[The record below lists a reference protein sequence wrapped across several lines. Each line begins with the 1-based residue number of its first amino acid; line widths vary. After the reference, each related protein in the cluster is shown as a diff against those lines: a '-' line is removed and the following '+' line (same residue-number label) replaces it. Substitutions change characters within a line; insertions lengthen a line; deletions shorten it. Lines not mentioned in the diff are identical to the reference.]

1 MKKSYFPALFIF
13 LGTLTLLS
21 ILFIPNIWDKSAL
34 ESVTLSNDS
43 TFNLPKINKAANY
56 RATTNEGR
64 QEYLF
69 NLLKDPV
76 SQEIPRGIRTKEL
89 NFGQEL
95 ANELATKAKAINN
108 MAWSEIGPYDVGG
121 RTRGLAIDQRNS
133 NILLAGGA
141 SGGIWKS
148 TDGGKTWMLK
158 SNPGE
163 NLGVT
168 DIVQHPNS
176 LNTWYYTTG
185 EYYSSTDARGA
196 GGGTYYGSGI
206 YKSTDNGESWS
217 VIVSTEDTDNSFNSP
232 FDFISAIEINPT
244 TGSIFFTSNAFGIF
258 RTTDDFNSYSVVLG
272 GVNEHRY
279 ADIEITSTGKIYG
292 VVSTGFSS
300 SQGNST
306 PGVYVS
312 TDDGTNWQDITP
324 DDFPTTHYRS
334 EIGVAPSFEDL
345 FYLLTDTGGGAN
357 GLSFYLFVTSNL
369 NYVSAINRSDNIPN
383 FGGNVGDLNPQG
395 GYNLVC
401 VVSPETHNT
410 VFIGGTNLFRS
421 KNGFGSPVNSSNDP
435 DIWIG
440 GYAYA
445 NNVSGYNNHHP
456 DQHNIIFDPNNPKRA
471 FSAQDGGISVTNDIT
486 STPVAWSLREEGYN
500 VTQFY
505 TVSIHPDSANT
516 KIIGGTQDNGS
527 PFFKFNTSGSH
538 PASNDVSSGDGSF
551 AYMGKNYFLTSS
563 QRGRVIRYNYSVTDD
578 PTNWSYVAPSEANG
592 QLFIHPFAVDPSN
605 ENYVAYPSGNH
616 IFLNKEMTTL
626 SRNTGSENMN
636 GWTRLRHVSVGSGQN
651 ITALSFSTK
660 YPSSRLYLGGSSDSE
675 KPKIL
680 RMDNMEDD
688 STFTVTTI
696 SGADEGSYIHDI
708 HVNPENGDEVLVV
721 LSNYNVESLFH
732 SANGG
737 TTWTAIGGNLEGENG
752 PSFRAAAIAPTNAGG
767 SYYYAGTSI
776 GLYMTDELNGAETEW
791 IPTGL
796 QTMGAPIIA
805 DLDYRESDDLL
816 VAATHGRGIFVGQ
829 VPPLKV
835 SNDENLAPLVF
846 DKKIQ
851 LLGNYPNP
859 FNPSTQIAFELS
871 VPARVQLEV
880 YDIQGRK
887 IAELLSGNVLP
898 AGRHEQLFDAGR
910 LSSGTYFYRLQA
922 FSLGGKMLVNKTR
935 TMSLVK

>member
-1 MKKSYFPALFIF
+1 MKKSYSSFI
-13 LGTLTLLS
+13 LTIFSLLVLLS
-21 ILFIPNIWDKSAL
+21 IWVLPNLWSSQQGDTPILSS
-34 ESVTLSNDS
+34 ESSVI
-43 TFNLPKINKAANY
+43 LPKMNKAVDY

-76 SQEIPRGIRTKEL
+76 SQEIPRGIRLREL

-95 ANELATKAKAINN
+95 AKELAPKAKMLND
-108 MAWSEIGPYDVGG
+108 MAWSEIGPYDVSG

-141 SGGIWKS
+141 AGGIWKS
-148 TDGGKTWMLK
+148 TDGGKSWTIK

-168 DIVQHPNS
+168 DILQHPNS
-176 LNTWYYTTG
+176 PNTWYYTTG
-185 EYYSSTDARGA
+185 EYYSSNDARGG

-217 VIVSTEDTDNSFNSP
+217 VIASTEDTDNSFNSP

-258 RTTDDFNSYSVVLG
+258 RTTDDFNTYSLVLG
-272 GVNEHRY
+272 GLNEHRY
-279 ADIEITSTGKIYG
+279 ADIEITSTGKLYG
-292 VVSTGFSS
+292 VVSSGFSS
-300 SQGNST
+300 SEGNSS

-357 GLSFYLFVTSNL
+357 GLSFYLFVTSDL

-383 FGGNVGDLNPQG
+383 FGGSVGELNPQG

-401 VVSPETHNT
+401 VVSPENHNI

-421 KNGFGSPVNSSNDP
+421 KNGFGSPTNSSNDP
-435 DIWIG
+435 DIWVG

-445 NNVSGYNNHHP
+445 NNVSGYKNHHP
-456 DQHNIIFDPNNPKRA
+456 DQHKLIFDPNNPKKA
-471 FSAQDGGISVTNDIT
+471 FSAQDGGISVTFDAT
-486 STPVAWSLREEGYN
+486 VTPVSWSLREDGYN

-505 TVSIHPDSANT
+505 TVSVHPDSADRR
-516 KIIGGTQDNGS
+516 IIGGTQDNGS
-527 PFFKFNTSGSH
+527 PFFKFNTFGDH
-538 PASNDVSSGDGSF
+538 TASIDASSGDGSF
-551 AYMGKNYFLTSS
+551 TYMGSNYFLTSS
-563 QRGRVIRYNYSVTDD
+563 QRGRIIRYNYNSTGD
-578 PTNWSYVAPSEANG
+578 PTNWSYISPSEASG
-592 QLFIHPFAVDPSN
+592 QLFIHPFAADPTN

-626 SRNTGSENMN
+626 ARNTGEENMN
-636 GWTRLRHVSVGSGQN
+636 GWSRLRHISVGSGHTV
-651 ITALSFSTK
+651 TAISFSK
-660 YPSSRLYLGGSSDSE
+660 RRPSSRLYLGGSSDTG
-675 KPKIL
+675 KPTIL
-680 RMDNMEDD
+680 RMDDMEDD

-696 SGADEGSYIHDI
+696 NGADEGSYIHDI
-708 HVNPENGDEVLVV
+708 HVNPENGNEVLVV
-721 LSNYNVESLFH
+721 LSNYEVESLFH
-732 SANGG
+732 SSNGG
-737 TTWTAIGGNLEGENG
+737 STWTAVGGNLEGENG
-752 PSFRAAAIAPTNAGG
+752 PSFRAAAIAPTDGGG

-776 GLYMTDELNGAETEW
+776 GLYMTDELNGADTEW
-791 IPTGL
+791 VPTGL

-816 VAATHGRGIFVGQ
+816 VAATHGRGIFVGE
-829 VPPLKV
+829 VPLKV
-835 SNDENLAPLVF
+835 SNEEELTPLTH

-859 FNPSTQIAFELS
+859 FNPSTQIAFELL
-871 VPARVQLEV
+871 VPARVQLDI

-887 IAELLSGNVLP
+887 IAALLSGSVVS
-898 AGRHEQLFDAGR
+898 AGRHEQLFDAAR

-922 FSLGGKMLVNKTR
+922 FSLGGEMLINTTR

>member
-1 MKKSYFPALFIF
+1 MKKSYSSFI
-13 LGTLTLLS
+13 LTIFSLLVLLS
-21 ILFIPNIWDKSAL
+21 IWVLPNLWSSQQGDTPILSS
-34 ESVTLSNDS
+34 ESSVI
-43 TFNLPKINKAANY
+43 LPKMNKAVDY

-76 SQEIPRGIRTKEL
+76 SQEIPRGIRLREL

-95 ANELATKAKAINN
+95 AKELAPKAKMLND
-108 MAWSEIGPYDVGG
+108 MAWSEIGPYDVSG

-141 SGGIWKS
+141 AGGIWKS
-148 TDGGKTWMLK
+148 TDGGKSWTIK

-168 DIVQHPNS
+168 DILQHPNS
-176 LNTWYYTTG
+176 PNTWYYTTG
-185 EYYSSTDARGA
+185 EYYSSNDARGG

-217 VIVSTEDTDNSFNSP
+217 VIASTEDTDNSFNSP

-258 RTTDDFNSYSVVLG
+258 RTTDDFNTYSLVLG
-272 GVNEHRY
+272 GLNEHRY
-279 ADIEITSTGKIYG
+279 ADIEITSTGKLYG
-292 VVSTGFSS
+292 VVSSGFSS
-300 SQGNST
+300 SEGNSS

-357 GLSFYLFVTSNL
+357 GLSFYLFVTSDL

-383 FGGNVGDLNPQG
+383 FGGSVGELNPQG

-401 VVSPETHNT
+401 VVSPENHNI

-421 KNGFGSPVNSSNDP
+421 KNGFGSPTNSSNDP
-435 DIWIG
+435 DIWVG

-445 NNVSGYNNHHP
+445 NNVSGYKNHHP
-456 DQHNIIFDPNNPKRA
+456 DQHKLIFDPNNPKKA
-471 FSAQDGGISVTNDIT
+471 FSAQDGGISVTFDAT
-486 STPVAWSLREEGYN
+486 VTPVSWSLREDGYN

-505 TVSIHPDSANT
+505 TVSVHPDSADRR
-516 KIIGGTQDNGS
+516 IIGGTQDNGS
-527 PFFKFNTSGSH
+527 PFFKFNTFGDH
-538 PASNDVSSGDGSF
+538 TASIDASSGDGSF
-551 AYMGKNYFLTSS
+551 TYMGSNYFLTSS
-563 QRGRVIRYNYSVTDD
+563 QRGRIIRYNYNSTGD
-578 PTNWSYVAPSEANG
+578 PTNWSYISPSEASG
-592 QLFIHPFAVDPSN
+592 QLFIHPFAADPTN

-626 SRNTGSENMN
+626 ARNTGEENMN
-636 GWTRLRHVSVGSGQN
+636 GWSHLRHVSVGSGYTV
-651 ITALSFSTK
+651 TALSFSK
-660 YPSSRLYLGGSSDSE
+660 RRPSSRLYLGGSSDTG

-680 RMDNMEDD
+680 RMDNMEED
-688 STFTVTTI
+688 STFTVTTLN
-696 SGADEGSYIHDI
+696 GADEGSYIHDI

-721 LSNYNVESLFH
+721 LSNYEVESLFH
-732 SANGG
+732 SSNGG
-737 TTWTAIGGNLEGENG
+737 TTWTAVGGNLEGENG
-752 PSFRAAAIAPTNAGG
+752 PSFRAAAIAPTKGGG

-791 IPTGL
+791 VPTGL
-796 QTMGAPIIA
+796 QTLGAPIIA

-816 VAATHGRGIFVGQ
+816 VAATHGRGIFVGE
-829 VPPLKV
+829 VPLKV
-835 SNDENLAPLVF
+835 SNEEELTPLTH

-871 VPARVQLEV
+871 VPARVQLDV

-887 IAELLSGNVLP
+887 IATLLSGSVVP
-898 AGRHEQLFDAGR
+898 AGRHKQLFNADR

-922 FSLGGKMLVNKTR
+922 YSLGGEMLINTTR

>member
-1 MKKSYFPALFIF
+1 MKKSYSFFVLTIFSLFV
-13 LGTLTLLS
+13 LLS
-21 ILFIPNIWDKSAL
+21 IWVLPNLWSSQQGDTPILSS
-34 ESVTLSNDS
+34 ESSVI
-43 TFNLPKINKAANY
+43 LPKMNKSVDY

-76 SQEIPRGIRTKEL
+76 SQEIPRGIRSREL

-95 ANELATKAKAINN
+95 AKELAPKAKMLND
-108 MAWSEIGPYDVGG
+108 MAWSEIGPYDVSG

-141 SGGIWKS
+141 AGGIWKS
-148 TDGGKTWMLK
+148 TDGGKSWTIK

-176 LNTWYYTTG
+176 PNTWYYTTG
-185 EYYSSTDARGA
+185 EYYSSNDARGG

-217 VIVSTEDTDNSFNSP
+217 VIASTEDTDNSFNSP

-258 RTTDDFNSYSVVLG
+258 RTTDDFSTYSIVLG

-279 ADIEITSTGKIYG
+279 ADIEITSTGKLYG
-292 VVSTGFSS
+292 VVSSGFSS
-300 SQGNST
+300 SEGNSN

-324 DDFPTTHYRS
+324 DDFPANHIRS

-383 FGGNVGDLNPQG
+383 FGGSVGELNPQS

-401 VVSPETHNT
+401 VVSPENHNI

-435 DIWIG
+435 DVWIG
-440 GYAYA
+440 GYAYD
-445 NNVSGYNNHHP
+445 NNVSQYKNHHP
-456 DQHNIIFDPNNPKRA
+456 DQHNLFFDPNNPKRA
-471 FSAQDGGISVTNDIT
+471 FSAQDGGISVTSDIT
-486 STPVAWSLREEGYN
+486 STPVAWSLRESGYN
-500 VTQFY
+500 VTQFF
-505 TVSIHPDSANT
+505 TVSIHPDSDDT
-516 KIIGGTQDNGS
+516 RILGGTQDNGS
-527 PFFKFNTSGSH
+527 PYFRYNTTGNHS
-538 PASNDVSSGDGSF
+538 ASYDVSSGDGSF

-563 QRGRVIRYNYSVTDD
+563 QRGRAIRYNYNSTGD
-578 PTNWSYVAPSEANG
+578 PTNWSYVSPSEANG
-592 QLFIHPFAVDPSN
+592 QLFIHPFAVDPTN

-616 IFLNKEMTTL
+616 IFLNKEMTTNA
-626 SRNTGSENMN
+626 RNTGGENMN
-636 GWTRLRHVSVGSGQN
+636 GWTRLRHVSVGSGKN
-651 ITALSFSTK
+651 ITALSFSK
-660 YPSSRLYLGGSSDSE
+660 KNPSSRLYLGGSSDSK
-675 KPKIL
+675 KPTIL
-680 RMDNMEDD
+680 RMDNMKDD

-696 SGADEGSYIHDI
+696 DGANEGSYIHDI
-708 HVNPENGDEVLVV
+708 HVNPENGDEILVV
-721 LSNYNVESLFH
+721 LSNYEVESLFH
-732 SANGG
+732 SSNGG
-737 TTWTAIGGNLEGENG
+737 STWDAVGGNLEGENG
-752 PSFRAAAIAPTNAGG
+752 PSFRAAAIAPTDGGG

-776 GLYMTDELNGAETEW
+776 GLYMTDELNGGETVW

-816 VAATHGRGIFVGQ
+816 VAATHGRGIFVGE
-829 VPPLKV
+829 VPLKV
-835 SNDENLAPLVF
+835 SNEEELAPLAH

-871 VPARVQLEV
+871 VPARVQLDV

-887 IAELLSGNVLP
+887 IAALLSGSVVS
-898 AGRHEQLFDAGR
+898 AGRHEQLFDAAR

-922 FSLGGKMLVNKTR
+922 FSLGGEMLINTTR

>member
-1 MKKSYFPALFIF
+1 MKKSYSF
-13 LGTLTLLS
+13 LVVTILSLLVLSS
-21 ILFIPNIWDKSAL
+21 IWLLPTFWSSQHGENPILSS
-34 ESVTLSNDS
+34 ESSVI
-43 TFNLPKINKAANY
+43 LPKMNKAVDY

-76 SQEIPRGIRTKEL
+76 SQEIPRGIRSREL
-89 NFGQEL
+89 TFGQEL
-95 ANELATKAKAINN
+95 AKELAPKAKMLND
-108 MAWSEIGPYDVGG
+108 MAWSEIGPYDVSG

-148 TDGGKTWMLK
+148 TDGGKSWTLK

-176 LNTWYYTTG
+176 PNTWYYTTG
-185 EYYSSTDARGA
+185 EYYSSTDARGS

-217 VIVSTEDTDNSFNSP
+217 VIASTEDTDNSFNSP

-258 RTTDDFNSYSVVLG
+258 RTTDDFNTYSLVLG

-279 ADIEITSTGKIYG
+279 ADVEITSTGKLYG

-312 TDDGTNWQDITP
+312 TDDGSNWQDITP

-334 EIGVAPSFEDL
+334 EIGVAPSFEDI

-357 GLSFYLFVTSNL
+357 GLSFYLFVTSDL
-369 NYVSAINRSDNIPN
+369 NYVSALNRSDNIPN
-383 FGGNVGDLNPQG
+383 FGGSVGELNPQG

-401 VVSPETHNT
+401 VVSPENHNI

-421 KNGFGSPVNSSNDP
+421 QNGFGSPVNTSNDP
-435 DIWIG
+435 NVWVG

-445 NNVSGYNNHHP
+445 NNVSGYKNHHA
-456 DQHNIIFDPNNPKRA
+456 DQHNLVFDPNDPKRA
-471 FSAQDGGISVTNDIT
+471 FSAHDGGISVTFDAT
-486 STPVAWSLREEGYN
+486 ATPVSWSLREDGYN

-505 TVSIHPDSANT
+505 TVSVHPDSGDT
-516 KIIGGTQDNGS
+516 RIIGGTQDNGS
-527 PFFKFNTSGSH
+527 PYFRFNTTGNH
-538 PASNDVSSGDGSF
+538 PASVDVSSGDGSF
-551 AYMGKNYFLTSS
+551 AYMGKSYFLTSS
-563 QRGRVIRYNYSVTDD
+563 QRGTAIRYNYNSNGQA
-578 PTNWSYVAPSEANG
+578 TNWSYVAPSEASG
-592 QLFIHPFAVDPSN
+592 QLFIHPFAADPTN
-605 ENYVAYPSGNH
+605 EKYVAYPSGNH

-626 SRNTGSENMN
+626 VRNTGDENMN
-636 GWTRLRHVSVGSGQN
+636 GWTRLRHVSVGLEHTV
-651 ITALSFSTK
+651 TALSFSK
-660 YPSSRLYLGGSSDSE
+660 RRPSSRLYLGGSSDTR
-675 KPKIL
+675 KPTIL
-680 RMDNMEDD
+680 RMDDMEDD

-696 SGADEGSYIHDI
+696 NEADAGSYIHDI

-721 LSNYNVESLFH
+721 LSNYEVESLFH
-732 SANGG
+732 SSNGG
-737 TTWTAIGGNLEGENG
+737 TTWTAVGGNLEGENG
-752 PSFRAAAIAPTNAGG
+752 PSFRAAAIAPTNGGG

-791 IPTGL
+791 VPTGL

-816 VAATHGRGIFVGQ
+816 VAATHGRGIFVGE
-829 VPPLKV
+829 VPLKV
-835 SNDENLAPLVF
+835 SNEEELAPLTH

-859 FNPSTQIAFELS
+859 FNPSTQITFDLS
-871 VPARVQLEV
+871 VPARVQLDV

-887 IAELLSGNVLP
+887 VAALLSRSIVT
-898 AGRHEQLFDAGR
+898 AGRHEQLFDASR

-922 FSLGGKMLVNKTR
+922 FSLGGEMLINTTR